1 MFFRYHGISTDIK
14 DGKLIYRIHFID
26 TIGADEKALL
36 RQFQYSK
43 IAVFILCFAINDKE
57 SYSDIQ
63 TYWIPELRPFMVNNP
78 LLLVGKYYKRL

>member
-14 DGKLIYRIHFID
+14 DGKTVYRIHFID

-43 IAVFILCFAINDKE
+43 VLLKILFETAKSNKCLN
-57 SYSDIQ
+57 
-63 TYWIPELRPFMVNNP
+63 L
-78 LLLVGKYYKRL
+78 